1 MKREKTLHEMIEEIF
16 DAKGKKIPSS
26 LGYMLRSCSEE
37 LEKTSNEEEFDA
49 VMIDYSLLDDRLK
62 SAGLLISDFREVITK
77 LKKEYFR

>member
-16 DAKGKKIPSS
+16 DAKEKKIPSS
-26 LGYMLRSCSEE
+26 LLYTLRSCSEE

-49 VMIDYSLLDDRLK
+49 VMTNYSLLDDRLK
-62 SAGLLISDFREVITK
+62 SAGLLISDFRDVTTK